1 MQVWREYAGV
11 FVRGLAM
18 GAADVVP
25 GVSGGTIA
33 FITGIYE
40 RWIAALSR
48 LDLTAWRLWRREGF
62 AAMWAYVDG
71 AFLLALFAGILTAIL
86 TVARVVHH
94 LLVDQPVLV
103 WAFFFGLVLAC
114 VWFLRREVPRWQA
127 ATMAAAATGAGL
139 AVLISLM
146 PAAQAQ
152 DHGLFYIF
160 CSAALAICAMI
171 LPGISGAFVLVL
183 LGAYGS
189 VLQALQAWDFS
200 VLLTFAAGAIA
211 GLLVFARAL
220 QWLFAHFRTMTIAA
234 LTGFVAGSLLK
245 IWPWQLAGK
254 PVWPSQLPDAQL
266 PAALLCMAAGFAL
279 VFAMETL
286 AARKRHAL

>member
-71 AFLLALFAGILTAIL
+71 GFLLALLAGILTAIL

-94 LLVDQPVLV
+94 LLNVQPVLV

-127 ATMAAAATGAGL
+127 STMVAAAAGAAL
-139 AVLISLM
+139 AVWISLM

-152 DHGLFYIF
+152 DHGLVYIF
-160 CSAALAICAMI
+160 CSAALAICAMM

-183 LGAYGS
+183 LGAYS
-189 VLQALQAWDFS
+189 AVLKALNTWDFS
-200 VLLTFAAGAIA
+200 VLLTFAAGAVV
-211 GLLVFARAL
+211 GLLLFARVL
-220 QWLFAHFRTMTIAA
+220 QWLFAHFHSLTIAA
-234 LTGFVAGSLLK
+234 LTGFVAGSLVK
-245 IWPWQLAGK
+245 IWPWQSAGK
-254 PVWPSQLPDAQL
+254 PAAPDTQVF
-266 PAALLCMAAGFAL
+266 AALLCMAAGFAL
-279 VFAMETL
+279 VFAMETI
-286 AARKRHAL
+286 AARQKGAA